1 MNSFINHV
9 ECIVMPRNSSDWLKY
24 VDLLEKEHFKLAL
37 EWNEITT
44 VLQNS
49 NYQIMDVWENRI
61 LALRKRVQDFTL
73 KLNEHLEAEE
83 KILLPAM
90 ELFCNTEHTFP
101 SVRFSSMLMEQH
113 FYSGCKYLQQFN
125 ELSNILNE
133 PLSKQEADEIFNHLR
148 KGIILLAEY
157 FKVERQFILKQAEQ
171 MIRDM

>member
-9 ECIVMPRNSSDWLKY
+9 ECIVMPRNSCEWLKY

-37 EWNEITT
+37 EWNEINT

-49 NYQIMDVWENRI
+49 NYQIMDIWENKI
-61 LALRKRVQDFTL
+61 PVLRKRVQDFNL
-73 KLNEHLEAEE
+73 QLNHHLEAEE

-90 ELFCNTEHTFP
+90 DLFCDKEHTFP
-101 SVRFSSMLMEQH
+101 SIRFSSLLMEQH
-113 FYSGCKYLQQFN
+113 FHSGCEYLQQFN
-125 ELSNILNE
+125 ELTSLLNE
-133 PLSKQEADEIFNHLR
+133 PLSKEESDEIFNHLR